1 MAAKRRIGRI
11 LAVQSL
17 YPMRINL
24 TPPLEALGNLLKSK
38 KYSKESV
45 EFATRLVEEVSM
57 HLDEVDDIIKKVIL
71 NWEWDRVCA
80 MDKAV
85 LGIAVT
91 ELLYF
96 PLNPPKVVINE
107 AIEIAKEYSTEKSDK
122 FINGLLDRIA
132 KEKGLL

>member
-107 AIEIAKEYSTEKSDK
+107 AIEIAKEYSTEKSDR
-122 FINGLLDRIA
+122 FINGILDRIA

>member
-1 MAAKRRIGRI
+1 
-11 LAVQSL
+11 
-17 YPMRINL
+17 MRINL
-24 TPPLEALGNLLKSK
+24 TPPLKALGSLLKSK

-45 EFATRLVEEVSM
+45 EFATRLVEEASM
-57 HLDEVDDIIKKVIL
+57 HLDEIDDIIKKVIE
-71 NWEWDRVCA
+71 NWEWNRVCA

-85 LGIAVT
+85 LGVAVT

-96 PLNPPKVVINE
+96 PENPPKVVINE

>member
-1 MAAKRRIGRI
+1 VAAKRRIGRI

-107 AIEIAKEYSTEKSDK
+107 AIEIAKEYSTEKSDR
-122 FINGLLDRIA
+122 FINGILDRIA

>member
-17 YPMRINL
+17 YPVRINL

-45 EFATRLVEEVSM
+45 EFATRLVEEASM
-57 HLDEVDDIIKKVIL
+57 HLDEIDDIIKKVIL

-122 FINGLLDRIA
+122 FINGLLDQIA

>member
-1 MAAKRRIGRI
+1 MGTKRRIGRI

-24 TPPLEALGNLLKSK
+24 STPLEALGSLLKSK

-45 EFATRLVEEVSM
+45 EFATRLVEEASM
-57 HLDEVDDIIKKVIL
+57 HLDEIDDIIKKVIL
-71 NWEWDRVCA
+71 NWEWNRVCA

-107 AIEIAKEYSTEKSDK
+107 AIEIAKEYSTEKSGK

>member
-17 YPMRINL
+17 YPVRINL

-45 EFATRLVEEVSM
+45 EFATRLVEEASM
-57 HLDEVDDIIKKVIL
+57 HLDEIDDIIKKVIE

>member
-17 YPMRINL
+17 YPVRINL

-45 EFATRLVEEVSM
+45 EFATRLVEEASM
-57 HLDEVDDIIKKVIL
+57 HLDEIDDIIKKVIK
-71 NWEWDRVCA
+71 NWEWNRVCA

>member
-17 YPMRINL
+17 YPIRINL
-24 TPPLEALGNLLKSK
+24 TPPLEALGSLLKSK

-45 EFATRLVEEVSM
+45 EFATRLVEEASM
-57 HLDEVDDIIKKVIL
+57 HLDEIDDIIKKVIL
-71 NWEWDRVCA
+71 NWEWNRVCA

>member
-17 YPMRINL
+17 YPVRINL

-45 EFATRLVEEVSM
+45 EFATRLVEEASM
-57 HLDEVDDIIKKVIL
+57 HLDEIDDMIKNIL
-71 NWEWDRVCA
+71 ENWEWNRVCA
-80 MDKAV
+80 MDKAI
-85 LGIAVT
+85 LGVAVT